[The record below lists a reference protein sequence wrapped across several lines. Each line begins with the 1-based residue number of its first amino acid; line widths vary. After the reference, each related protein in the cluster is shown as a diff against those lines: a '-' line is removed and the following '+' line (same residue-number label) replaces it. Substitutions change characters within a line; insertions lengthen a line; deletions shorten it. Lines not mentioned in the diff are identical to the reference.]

1 MKLVPILIV
10 IVVATAGASPYR
22 PQPDEVLERLPT
34 AILAGRS
41 EVDQLR
47 AQLNAA
53 PGDASIAA
61 VVAQGY
67 VRLAKDGG
75 GPRYYGYARA
85 AIDRWWQ
92 KDDAPAEVLR
102 ARAKLKET
110 DHDYDGALTD
120 LQMIL
125 ERDSHDSQAW
135 IEVVNLHRVKGDY
148 AAAWKAYERLSAFSE
163 GLANVFCRAPL
174 LAVTGGSDE
183 ASEIYE
189 RAIPVTREN
198 LPDALPWL
206 LAVRAELAAARGS
219 DELAEKSY
227 REGLAAEP
235 NDGYLKR
242 SYADYLLDRDRADEV
257 GAMIG
262 DDLTDTGC
270 LLAAAIA
277 AKRAGENRAKSLA
290 ADLADRFR
298 ETRLRGD
305 LPHGRFESRFA
316 LELEENA
323 PRALELAIENWGKQK
338 ELRDTRNLLE
348 AALATGWTEA
358 AIVAIDFLQNA
369 NTEDVALDRLV
380 KQLKAVEESKP

>member
-1 MKLVPILIV
+1 MKLVPLLIAIMV
-10 IVVATAGASPYR
+10 GTAGASPYR

-41 EVDQLR
+41 EVNRLR

-67 VRLAKDGG
+67 IRLAKDGG

-85 AIDRWWQ
+85 AIDSWWEE
-92 KDDAPAEVLR
+92 DDTPGEVLR
-102 ARAKLKET
+102 VRAKLKET

-120 LQMIL
+120 LQEL
-125 ERDSHDSQAW
+125 LKRNPRDSQAW

-148 AAAWKAYERLSAFSE
+148 AAAWKACERLNEFSE

-174 LAVTGGSDE
+174 LAVTGGADE
-183 ASEIYE
+183 ASEIYD

-206 LAVRAELAAARGS
+206 LAVRAELAAAQGR
-219 DELAEKSY
+219 DELAEESY
-227 REGLAAEP
+227 REGLTTKP

-242 SYADYLLDRDRADEV
+242 SFADYLLDRDRADEV
-257 GAMIG
+257 GPMLG
-262 DDLTDTGC
+262 EDLTDTGC

-277 AKRAGENRAKSLA
+277 AKRAGEVRARILTA
-290 ADLADRFR
+290 ELADRFR

-316 LELEENA
+316 LELEEDA
-323 PRALELAIENWGKQK
+323 PRALELAIENWAKQK

-348 AALATGWTEA
+348 AALATGRTEA
-358 AIVAIDFLQNA
+358 ATAAIDFLKNA
-369 NTEDVALDRLV
+369 NTEDVALNRLV
-380 KQLKAVEESKP
+380 KQLEALAEHKP